1 MVSDDK
7 HRLKRLLIIRHAQV
21 GNKEGRMV
29 GGGARKGEGREG
41 NRDVAVVT
49 IRVVESTDTWPL
61 EDRQ

>member
-1 MVSDDK
+1 M
-7 HRLKRLLIIRHAQV
+7 LTIRHAQV

-41 NRDVAVVT
+41 KRDVAVVT
-49 IRVVESTDTWPL
+49 SRVVASTDTYAL